1 MVFGQARQVKN
12 HLDRGDLDR
21 SGQLGR
27 ILNKRRRNL
36 DRAGLDWSQHLGRKG
51 DEERSGS
58 QDRDNATGRFRT
70 GKRGT
75 GIMYPGRRDHWARK
89 KRPVWAGP
97 GWFDQFRPW
106 VVFITY

>member
-36 DRAGLDWSQHLGRKG
+36 DRAGLDRSQHLGRKG
-51 DEERSGS
+51 DEQRPGN

-70 GKRGT
+70 RKRVT
-75 GIMYPGRRDHWARK
+75 GIMYPGGRDHH
-89 KRPVWAGP
+89 VP
-97 GWFDQFRPW
+97 GIMYPGGRDLCLFLSLNLSINTW
-106 VVFITY
+106 